1 MFLSQ
6 LLERLATSNLTV
18 SVSSKLVFC
27 RKLWAGMKVK
37 MLVTRLLLTLA
48 TPWTVAQQTPLSMEF
63 SRQEYQ
69 SGLPFPSPGDVSDP
83 RMEPDFSALQTDSL
97 PSELPGKSMGRNEK
111 DVSVDLCYLRMTL
124 LGTG

>member
-1 MFLSQ
+1 MQ
-6 LLERLATSNLTV
+6 V
-18 SVSSKLVFC
+18 SVAHHV
-27 RKLWAGMKVK
+27 
-37 MLVTRLLLTLA
+37 LLFV

-97 PSELPGKSMGRNEK
+97 PPELPGKSMGRNEK